1 LQEGGEEREGER
13 GVDTWT
19 VRVRERQKV
28 TEKKR
33 GRERYSDRERETEC
47 EWVIEREGSC
57 TVIERERKKEREWV
71 GRTQAF
77 EY

>member
-33 GRERYSDRERETEC
+33 GRERYSDKDRETEC
-47 EWVIEREGSC
+47 E
-57 TVIERERKKEREWV
+57 
-71 GRTQAF
+71 
-77 EY
+77 